1 MWSVQQT
8 TEAHAVVQRL
18 GIEGL
23 VMEQPEYNLFNR
35 EKIEKEYIPIF
46 ENFRFG
52 TSIQSSLAFNI
63 LKEKYKDGIPDGSRL
78 DAKEKILK
86 VLADSFNSEE
96 GRFKVEKVG
105 KLAPIAEKI
114 GCSLAQ
120 LYIA

>member
-52 TSIQSSLAFNI
+52 TSI
-63 LKEKYKDGIPDGSRL
+63 
-78 DAKEKILK
+78 
-86 VLADSFNSEE
+86 
-96 GRFKVEKVG
+96 
-105 KLAPIAEKI
+105 
-114 GCSLAQ
+114 
-120 LYIA
+120 